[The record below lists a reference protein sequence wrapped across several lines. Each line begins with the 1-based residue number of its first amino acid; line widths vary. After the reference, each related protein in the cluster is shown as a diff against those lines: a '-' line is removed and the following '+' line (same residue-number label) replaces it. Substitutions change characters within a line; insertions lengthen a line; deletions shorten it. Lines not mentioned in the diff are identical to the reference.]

1 MMRDNSL
8 PEGDAGKK
16 AIEQLRQAEQKRAS
30 VRFERGLEEL
40 KRGKMTILGN
50 SEFSGK
56 IAAHIYAQFSKQ
68 NDSDV
73 LIYLDILLLNMGSKE
88 HAATISSVLDEL
100 CILCQKGYNIKLM
113 QSCCSKIVERLTDAD
128 TMLPVSETMG
138 TFLAHSCS
146 TFVRSNKL
154 SDFEN
159 LVTALWKVRDRRL
172 QTKEGASL
180 PIKTVFSQIAQKD
193 VVEKILQTYK
203 KGDDAQKIL
212 AQKTLSFLG
221 GDAILY
227 LLNRLVFSKEKDER
241 FVLMELI
248 AGFGDEM
255 EEILRVFMEED
266 LPWYAVRN
274 LIMLIGKTGKS
285 EYYQIVEGYLVHP
298 DVRVQKQVVSCIVKL
313 GGREVEKRL
322 VQALPVVE
330 DEVNLKLIMQLSTY
344 CSEDTADGLI
354 DILHKRD
361 TYAEEIRGEILYMT
375 CISLRSYPFT
385 KVVNILKHLRKDDCL
400 TGDAKVKLRIAI
412 DETISKLEPR
422 IRHFLKEEKADA
434 EALSFN
440 FEPENEE
447 LEAGATDEFLAE
459 IEGMLSTGK
468 IEKATALLYKK
479 IIDLARSRKFEAAEM
494 LRDKLLEI
502 NPDALQDV
510 IRVAEIIE
518 EEKNSPRTSVQIEI
532 WDELFEKLSSAEY
545 EYILSSLRT
554 EQYTKEEKIVSVGQI
569 DPCLYFLNSGAIRL
583 SCNSGAR
590 EFFLKRMMP
599 GDVIGI
605 GPFFSASIWT
615 VNMVA
620 LQETKV
626 QVLRRDLFIQ
636 SLTKFPDLENKLQ
649 TFCEGKDLVPEL
661 VKISGRDRRDFARY
675 PVTVT
680 VKNILLDLYGDRSGQ
695 RSFQGELIDIS
706 RGGLSFSIRIS
717 NKENAQLLLG
727 RQLVSEI
734 NLKGKN
740 VLRCFGLIV
749 AVNYLQSIVKEFTV
763 HMKFY
768 TELEQHQVTDVLNMV
783 I

>member
-1 MMRDNSL
+1 MQKYSS

-16 AIEQLRQAEQKRAS
+16 AIEQMRQAEQKRAS
-30 VRFERGLEEL
+30 VRFAHGLEEL
-40 KRGKMTILGN
+40 KHGRMTILAN
-50 SEFSGK
+50 SEFTGK
-56 IAAHIYAQFSKQ
+56 LAAYIYEQFSKE

-73 LIYLDILLLNMGSKE
+73 LIYIETLLVN
-88 HAATISSVLDEL
+88 ISSKMHGTTIISILDEL
-100 CILCQKGYNIKLM
+100 CLLCQKGYNIKLM
-113 QSCCSKIVERLTDAD
+113 QSFCTKIVERLAD
-128 TMLPVSETMG
+128 TDTPLAVTETMAR
-138 TFLAHSCS
+138 FLAHSCS
-146 TFVRSNKL
+146 IFVRSNKW

-159 LVTALWKVRDRRL
+159 LTTVLWKVRDRGL
-172 QTKEGASL
+172 QTKDGKTL
-180 PIKTVFSQIAQKD
+180 PFQTVFSQIAQKD

-212 AQKTLSFLG
+212 ARKTLSFLG
-221 GDAILY
+221 QEAILY

-241 FVLMELI
+241 FTLMGLI
-248 AGFGDEM
+248 AGFGDEI
-255 EEILRVFMEED
+255 EETLRVFMEED

-330 DEVNLKLIMQLSTY
+330 DEVKLKLIMQLSTY

-354 DILHKRD
+354 DVLHRRD
-361 TYAEEIRGEILYMT
+361 TYPEKIRGEILYMT

-385 KVVNILKHLRKDDCL
+385 KVVNILKHLRKDNSL
-400 TGDAKVKLRIAI
+400 VGSAKEKLRIAI

-422 IRHFLKEEKADA
+422 IRHLSKEEKADA

-440 FEPENEE
+440 FEPENGDI
-447 LEAGATDEFLAE
+447 ATGGTDEFLAE
-459 IEGMLSTGK
+459 IEGMRSTGK

-479 IIDLARSRKFEAAEM
+479 IIDLARSRNFEAAETF
-494 LRDKLLEI
+494 RDKLLEI

-518 EEKNSPRTSVQIEI
+518 EEKNSPRTSVQVEI

-545 EYILSSLRT
+545 EYILNSLRT
-554 EQYTKEEKIVSVGQI
+554 EHYIKEEKIVSLGQI

-599 GDVIGI
+599 GDVIGT

-626 QVLRRDLFIQ
+626 HVLRRDLFIQ
-636 SLTKFPDLENKLQ
+636 SLKNFSDLETKIR
-649 TFCEGKDLVPEL
+649 TFCKGKDTIPEL

-680 VKNILLDLYGDRSGQ
+680 VRNILLDLYGDKSGQ

-727 RQLVSEI
+727 RQIISEI

-763 HMKFY
+763 HTKFY